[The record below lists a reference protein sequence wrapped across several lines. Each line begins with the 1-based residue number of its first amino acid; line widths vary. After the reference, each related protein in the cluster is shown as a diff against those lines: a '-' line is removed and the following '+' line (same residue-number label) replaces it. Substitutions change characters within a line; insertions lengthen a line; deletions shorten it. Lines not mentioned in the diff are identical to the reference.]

1 MNVEEQQGLPG
12 LAFPEEALRRLA
24 EELAHEYEGVF
35 SPQTVGRYVLESY
48 AARLRTSK
56 VKAHLI
62 TTTARFVRDRLRA
75 SAISMNAIPKEAPEV
90 LFVCVH
96 NAGRSQMAMGLM
108 RKLSSGRIHVL
119 SAGSMPSAEIAA
131 NVITVM
137 NEIGVDLSEE
147 FPKPLTDDVVQAADV
162 VVTMGCGDACPV
174 YLGKR
179 YLDWDLVDVESL
191 DLDGVRK
198 VREQLTEL
206 VTQLGAELA
215 PISQKHP
222 HFNR

>member
-1 MNVEEQQGLPG
+1 MTREEQQGLPG

-24 EELAHEYEGVF
+24 EELATEYEGIF

-48 AARLRTSK
+48 TARLRTSK

-75 SAISMNAIPKEAPEV
+75 SAIAMHAIPKEVPEV
-90 LFVCVH
+90 LFVCVQ

-108 RKLSSGRIHVL
+108 NKLSAGRVQVR
-119 SAGSMPSAEIAA
+119 SAGSMPSSDISENAVLAMAE
-131 NVITVM
+131 V
-137 NEIGVDLSEE
+137 GVDLSEE

-174 YLGKR
+174 YPGKR
-179 YLDWDLVDVESL
+179 YLDWDIDDVASL
-191 DLDGVRK
+191 DLESVRR
-198 VREQLTEL
+198 VRDELTLRVETL
-206 VTQLGAELA
+206 LAELT
-215 PISQKHP
+215 
-222 HFNR
+222 

>member
-1 MNVEEQQGLPG
+1 MTIDDQQGLPG

-24 EELAHEYEGVF
+24 KDLAQEYEGIF

-48 AARLRTSK
+48 TARLRTSK

-75 SAISMNAIPKEAPEV
+75 SAIAMQAIPKEAPEV

-108 RKLSSGRIHVL
+108 KQLSGGLVQVR
-119 SAGSMPSAEIAA
+119 SAGSMPTSEISPNAVIAMAEIG
-131 NVITVM
+131 I
-137 NEIGVDLSEE
+137 DLSEE

-162 VVTMGCGDACPV
+162 VVTMGCGDACPI
-174 YLGKR
+174 YPGKR
-179 YLDWDLVDVESL
+179 YLDWEIEDVVELDLEAVRQVRDELRERVESL
-191 DLDGVRK
+191 I
-198 VREQLTEL
+198 QEL
-206 VTQLGAELA
+206 VT
-215 PISQKHP
+215 
-222 HFNR
+222 R